1 MQTRGGSPASLSV
14 YLSISFDAVFDCTA
28 AGGSST
34 GFSTGC
40 EHTPTH
46 WKQTALYLAAPV
58 QLAAG
63 DTVSGTVSFARDAA
77 YKRSYNISVIYAHNG
92 KHVATQMWGMQ

>member
-1 MQTRGGSPASLSV
+1 MVRHRRGAARLLP
-14 YLSISFDAVFDCTA
+14 YLLRRRIRLCTA